1 MILLYPYFLLLA
13 LFIFLICGILKYKKA
28 KKSIISLEVRE
39 KLAVSGGNN
48 FHQYREWFFI
58 AALTCMVLALS
69 RPIILME
76 AKEGLQSSQM
86 GYLAIS
92 LDVSKSMLATDVYPN
107 RLLFSKVAIE
117 QMITRFDNFQ
127 IALNAF
133 SRDCFLVAPFSEDKA
148 TLEFFLKHLNQ
159 NSMTSEGS
167 SILSALSCAKKSYD
181 AFPQIKRDILIVTDG
196 ADGQEVDEAIELAQ
210 KENLRVHLYLVGT
223 TNGATIKDEA
233 GEILKDN
240 QGNIVITKRN
250 DDLEK
255 LSRTTGGVYVAT
267 TGGSLDIAWLCEQ
280 IALKVQKNEVQ
291 KNSYDNARELFYY
304 PLFLAVV
311 LLFLALNALHVKKI
325 IVPLLL
331 VLNVQNLHSGILD
344 FWTIHKAEESY
355 GEKAYSQSSEYF
367 SRLAETKK
375 SDALNYDLANSFY
388 QEKKY
393 DKALTLYQNIATKDM
408 LLEQKRLHNL
418 GNTLAQMNKKDDAI
432 KAYEEA
438 LKIKEDA
445 DTRYNLELLKKQK
458 EQDKKSDNKEEEK
471 SKDQNQTKQDKDKE
485 QSTKNQPSNKEDKK
499 QEQKEAKKEEDT
511 QKKMSEQE
519 AKKWEKML
527 NNTAPATKPTQIFKG
542 EVMEKK
548 NAITW

>member
-13 LFIFLICGILKYKKA
+13 LFIFLIWGILKYQKA

-48 FHQYREWFFI
+48 FHHYREWFFI

-133 SRDCFLVAPFSEDKA
+133 SRDGFLVAPFSEDKA

-167 SILSALSCAKKSYD
+167 SILSALSCAKKSYES
-181 AFPQIKRDILIVTDG
+181 FPQIKRDILIVTDG

-223 TNGATIKDEA
+223 TNGSTIKDES

-267 TGGSLDIAWLCEQ
+267 SGDSLDIAWLCEQ

-367 SRLAETKK
+367 SRLAEIKK
-375 SDALNYDLANSFY
+375 SDALNYDLANSLY

-393 DKALTLYQNIATKDM
+393 DKALALYQNIATKDA

-418 GNTLAQMNKKDDAI
+418 GNTLAQMNKKNDAI
-432 KAYEEA
+432 KVYEEA